1 MTLPPD
7 LQHTIMVP
15 TSLPDEGPLLSADH
29 DPIIH
34 LRSAG
39 VSLIVDLRPDVP
51 VVLHWG
57 ADLGP
62 VSGSALEVLA
72 KTGGT
77 AQLHSAPDA
86 PRAFSLLPTEYEGW
100 SGVPAISGHR
110 AGTATT
116 PRPKTVSATLEEAGR
131 GGGQIVVHLLDDLSR
146 LAIQLTIGLSE
157 HGLVEV
163 QTTVTAEAATGE
175 APYDLTGVVAVLP
188 VPARAADVLDLTGK
202 WSRERSPQR
211 GQVRDGQHARQV
223 RRGKPGADSPYL
235 LSVGTPV
242 FASRSG
248 EIWSMHVAWSGD
260 QQWFVERLPEGAG
273 AFSAVLGGG
282 ELLRPGEVRLR
293 AGESYESPRVA
304 FAWSDEGL
312 DGIADRFHA
321 QLRSDHPRST
331 PQPLLLNTWEAVY
344 FEHDL
349 GRLTELV
356 DKAAE
361 IGVERVVLDDG
372 WFRGR
377 RDDRAGL
384 GDWQIDEHV
393 WPDGLAPL
401 VDHVRRRG
409 MTFGLWVEPEMVNLD
424 SDLAR
429 EHPDWILGP
438 SAGLGG
444 SSRHQ
449 YVLDIAKPSAFDY
462 LVASISSI
470 VIRYSI
476 DFLKWDHNRELHEP
490 VHRSPDGDRPGTRDQ
505 TLAFY
510 ALLDEIQR
518 RCPGLEIESCSS
530 GGGRV
535 DLAVL
540 EHTDRVWTS
549 DCNDPVE
556 RQSIQRWTEVL
567 VPPEYIGSHVGPPRS
582 HTTNRVSDTPFRLLT
597 TLFGSAGVEWDLTRC
612 TPDEIE
618 QLSRWAASYK
628 EFRGLVQSGRRVHAD
643 LADEQTLLHGS
654 VATDGSRALFCWA
667 RLGSSAAAQA
677 GRVPFPGLDS
687 RRDYEV
693 RLREDAGPASPHQ
706 LAGPAWFEATREH
719 PVVVPGVVLTTVGVT
734 LPTLNP
740 GQALLLEVTAVS

>member
-1 MTLPPD
+1 LPTERD
-7 LQHTIMVP
+7 RIV
-15 TSLPDEGPLLSADH
+15 
-29 DPIIH
+29 H

-39 VSLIVDLRPDVP
+39 VSLVVDLRPDVP

-57 ADLGP
+57 VDLG
-62 VSGSALEVLA
+62 ALSESSLRVLA
-72 KTGGT
+72 ETGGT
-77 AQLHSAPDA
+77 AQLHNAPDVA
-86 PRAFSLLPTEYEGW
+86 RVFSLLPTEFEGW
-100 SGVPAISGHR
+100 SGVPSIAGHR

-116 PRPKTVSATLEEAGR
+116 PRPKTVSATVEERDR
-131 GGGQIVVHLLDDLSR
+131 GGGRIDVHLVDDVSR
-146 LAIQLTIGLSE
+146 LAIRLTVGLSE
-157 HGLVEV
+157 HGLVEL
-163 QTTVTAEAATGE
+163 QTTATSEAALDD
-175 APYDLTGVVAVLP
+175 APYDLIGVVAMLP
-188 VPARAADVLDLTGK
+188 VPARATDILDLTGK

-211 GQVRDGQHARQV
+211 GQIRDGQHSRQV

-235 LSVGTPV
+235 LAVGTPS
-242 FASRSG
+242 FTSRTG

-273 AFSAVLGGG
+273 AFSAVFGGG
-282 ELLRPGEVRLR
+282 ELLRAGEVRLA
-293 AGESYESPRVA
+293 AGSDYKSPRVV
-304 FAWSDEGL
+304 FSWSDEGL
-312 DGIADRFHA
+312 DGVADRFHA
-321 QLRSDHPRST
+321 QLRSEQPRST
-331 PQPLLLNTWEAVY
+331 PQPLVLNTWEAVY
-344 FEHDL
+344 FDHDL

-356 DKAAE
+356 DRAAE

-377 RDDRAGL
+377 RDARAGL
-384 GDWQIDEHV
+384 GDWQIDEIV

-401 VDHVRRRG
+401 VDHVRGRS
-409 MTFGLWVEPEMVNLD
+409 MEFGLWVEPEMVNPN

-449 YVLDIAKPSAFDY
+449 YVLDIAKRQAFDY
-462 LVASISSI
+462 LVSSISSL
-470 VIRYSI
+470 VERYSI
-476 DFLKWDHNRELHEP
+476 DFLKWDHNRELHEA
-490 VHRSPDGDRPGTRDQ
+490 VHRGPDGDRPGVHDQ

-510 ALLDEIQR
+510 ALLDELRR

-535 DLAVL
+535 DLGVL
-540 EHTDRVWTS
+540 ERTDRIWTS

-556 RQSIQRWTEVL
+556 RQSIQRWTEAV
-567 VPPEYIGSHVGPPRS
+567 VPPEYIGSHVGAPRS
-582 HTTNRVSDTPFRLLT
+582 HTTGRLCDASFRLLT
-597 TLFGSAGVEWDLTRC
+597 TLFGSAGIEWDLTSC
-612 TPDEIE
+612 TPDEMT
-618 QLSRWAASYK
+618 QLARWAALYT

-654 VATDGSRALFCWA
+654 VAEDGSWALFCWA

-677 GRVPFPGLDS
+677 GRVPFPGLDP

-693 RLREDAGPASPHQ
+693 RIREDAGPAAPHQ
-706 LAGPAWFEATREH
+706 IAGPAWFDAARKR
-719 PVVVPGVVLTTVGVT
+719 PVVVPGVLLTKVGVS

-740 GQALLLEVTAVS
+740 GQALLLEVTALS